1 MSLDADSFEALT
13 FDCYGTLIDWAT
25 GIVEALQPILQN
37 HDVAIEDDELFRLY
51 GQFEKAVESG
61 SFVRYREVLRRVVR
75 RVGTHF
81 GFTPTNAEVE
91 RFARS
96 VGDWPPFSD
105 TNEALRELG
114 EEYRLAIIS
123 NVDDDLFRETA
134 RHFVVEFD
142 RVITGE
148 QVGTY
153 KPALEPFETAFTRL
167 GVPPNRVLHVAQ
179 SVYHDVNPAD
189 RLGLSCVWVR
199 RYGDRFDSPTP
210 QAEPVLIVPNLRT
223 LAERL
228 LWDRA

>member
-1 MSLDADSFEALT
+1 MSLDADSFEVLT
-13 FDCYGTLIDWAT
+13 FDCYGTLIDWAS

-37 HDVAIEDDELFRLY
+37 HDVAIEDDELFGFY

-75 RVGTHF
+75 RVGTHV
-81 GFTPTNAEVE
+81 GFTPSNAEVE

-105 TNEALRELG
+105 TNVALRELG

-123 NVDDDLFRETA
+123 NVDDDLFRDTA

-142 RVITGE
+142 HVITGE

-153 KPALEPFETAFTRL
+153 KPDLEPFETAFTRL
-167 GVPPNRVLHVAQ
+167 GVPPTRVLHVAQ
-179 SVYHDVNPAD
+179 SVYHDVNPAG

-210 QAEPVLIVPNLRT
+210 QAEPVLTVPNLRT

-228 LWDRA
+228 LSNGS